1 MGYTKIS
8 NEIIELKEISDGAFR
23 LYILLQKMCYGEKK
37 SCFPSQGYLANALNK
52 SSKTIQRY
60 LEELIGLGLVKST
73 RRGSSSNLYV
83 VVDKVSEEV
92 EQDVLETKDTQEVPQ
107 DATYNENYRDELEF
121 ETMATADDNKEERT
135 KNIYRGKAKEN
146 KQSPKNYDKSPD
158 QQWLQWQRKMSTE
171 IAGDKL
177 GHRNESKSYRTSS
190 YRSKYNPFKSS
201 VPSSHRSKYNPFK
214 SPAPSENNS
223 RKASEKKKT
232 FNSYDQRNY
241 DLNYLEALLLGY
253 EQYDENKLYI
263 KEE

>member
-83 VVDKVSEEV
+83 VVDKVSDELEDEV
-92 EQDVLETKDTQEVPQ
+92 QESKGNQGMPQ
-107 DATYNENYRDELEF
+107 EITYSQKSCDELEF
-121 ETMATADDNKEERT
+121 ETMATVDDNKEERT
-135 KNIYRGKAKEN
+135 KNIYRGKAEEN

-158 QQWLQWQRKMSTE
+158 EQWLKWQRDKSTQV
-171 IAGDKL
+171 AVDNL
-177 GHRNESKSYRTSS
+177 SYKKESS
-190 YRSKYNPFKSS
+190 YYETSIYRNNYNPFKSTTS
-201 VPSSHRSKYNPFK
+201 NQNS
-214 SPAPSENNS
+214 S
-223 RKASEKKKT
+223 RKTSEKKKT
-232 FNSYDQRNY
+232 FNSYDQRKY

-253 EQYDENKLYI
+253 EQYDENKLYV